1 MANPIYNPQVTCS
14 RSPVKRVKKMAGG
27 MMRKNYATGTQEKN
41 FSKLPEA
48 VQKKID
54 SKLAEKV

>member
-1 MANPIYNPQVTCS
+1 MANPIYNSQVTCS

-48 VQKKID
+48 VQKRLI
-54 SKLAEKV
+54 LN